1 MRDKLKIVKIGGNV
15 INDEVRLSSFLDD
28 FSAVK
33 GHKLLVH
40 GGGRRATDLASS
52 LGLQTKMVAG
62 RRITDEEGLEVVTMV
77 YAGLLNKK
85 IVAGLQAAECN
96 ALGMS
101 GADGNSIVAH
111 KRTGSEIDYGFAGD
125 IDRVDAGMIT
135 SLLNAGLTPVFC
147 AITHDCRGQLLNTNA
162 DTIASE
168 LARALCGDFEV
179 ELIYCFEK
187 EGVLEDLENETSV
200 IEHLNLEKFDEMK
213 NRGLISEGMLPKLE
227 NSFDALKNGV
237 ARVIIGQ
244 PELLKNADRIH
255 TKLTL

>member
-1 MRDKLKIVKIGGNV
+1 MKIGGNV
-15 INDEVRLSSFLDD
+15 INDQVRLISFLDD

-85 IVAGLQAAECN
+85 IVAGLQAVECN

-125 IDRVDAGMIT
+125 IDRVDASMIA

-147 AITHDCRGQLLNTNA
+147 AITHDCKGQLLNTNA

-168 LARALCGDFEV
+168 LARSLCDDFEV

-200 IEHLNLEKFDEMK
+200 IEHMNLEKFHEMK
-213 NRGLISEGMLPKLE
+213 NRAQISEGMLPKLQ

-237 ARVIIGQ
+237 ARVIIGH
-244 PELLKNADRIH
+244 PELLKDADRKH
-255 TKLTL
+255 TELTL